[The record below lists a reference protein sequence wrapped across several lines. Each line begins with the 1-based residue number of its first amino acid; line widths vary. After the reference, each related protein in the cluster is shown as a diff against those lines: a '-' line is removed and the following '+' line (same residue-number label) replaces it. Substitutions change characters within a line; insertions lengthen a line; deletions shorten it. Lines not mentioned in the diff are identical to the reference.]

1 MGPIS
6 LVLQKLKA
14 QAKTTPAFTTPPDVE
29 YTQNPIGLTPFIRE
43 NDINFSAKSLKPDT
57 DANFF
62 FDDVLVNNFCQ
73 RASVINVT
81 SSLALSNVRINEG
94 IFAQSS
100 NAYAEVLGTSL
111 TATRNLLYVNDNF
124 ISARIEKADATNI
137 TSTEYAIGDLV
148 YQTAD
153 DNAIDYCAYTGSA
166 QPDFTFLGKVV
177 KYNFISTAAAVLV
190 VDPILGRMNIS
201 ATQASS
207 YVLRNLTK
215 DPALERNATR
225 VYANNRFVAGETLQ
239 YSGNSAAFATV
250 SASNSY
256 IALSSAVS
264 DANTSNLKSIVLSCN
279 NTTRDAISNANGNTL
294 YIVSGTNMGFSA
306 TINRIAANT
315 NGWTEAFLSTAM
327 PEAPTSNTIYSLSN
341 SSTSNHLVDDVGALH
356 GIFHI
361 PSDNNLRWLTGE
373 RTFTIT
379 DTNTYNDN
387 GYRMRAVS
395 KYTALGKVN
404 STENAR
410 NFVLREQTPST
421 GQAAPSVIQET
432 QKVNDR
438 KYMAQTFFTPKAS
451 EIVDG
456 QVKASFGMFLT
467 SVDLFFKSKPTDSEE
482 QIPFTV
488 AISKVESGLPG
499 NDIIAERTLEAGYV
513 VTSNDPSTSN
523 TSTMT
528 KFTFKDPVYL
538 APSTEYAIKLITESP
553 DYEVW
558 TAMLGE
564 DYVDATGN
572 VRKVSDQPYVGNFFK
587 SQNASNWNPILNQ
600 DLMFK
605 VNRASFASSNTVY
618 FNVKNDEDLRKDII
632 FDAIRLTSTEQQFSP
647 TSIKYEIE
655 TTLANATEDVQSYI
669 TVNNNEVYKFG
680 KDTNVSTVLSKRRR
694 LIRAANTSYMNVKV
708 TLSTTDD
715 SVSPMINRE
724 RFGFSTIQNIV
735 NNAGISNN
743 LISITSTGNHP
754 DADGIVVTFSAP
766 DVGANTANG
775 YITSALYNGGNI
787 LGIMIDN
794 PGAGYF
800 TTPTITITD
809 PAATT
814 NATAVVNGET
824 DSTGGNV
831 LSGYQTK
838 IVELADGF
846 DAGDLIVRL
855 DMIKPAGTDVEVYYK
870 VLSAQDKDSFVSKKW
885 QRMTKVPST
894 AIDSPDQSTIVRTEY
909 RHSLDISQIEYF
921 DGDVSYPLG
930 GKFKYFA
937 IKLALTAQ
945 DPTVVPMVDSLKVL
959 AVPGEIAVTPLIDG
973 GTFIP

>member
-1 MGPIS
+1 MGMGP
-6 LVLQKLKA
+6 VMQQLKA
-14 QAKTTPAFTTPPDVE
+14 KLKTTPVFTTPPDVE

-62 FDDVLVNNFCQ
+62 FDEILVNNFCQ

-81 SSLALSNVRINEG
+81 SNLALSNVRINDG
-94 IFAQSS
+94 IFGQTS

-124 ISARIEKADATNI
+124 ISTRIAPADAINI
-137 TSTEYAIGDLV
+137 TSTEFQIGDLV

-153 DNAIDYCAYTGSA
+153 DNPVACAYTGFA

-177 KYNFISTAAAVLV
+177 KFRFISTAESILV

-201 ATQASS
+201 ATKASS
-207 YVLRNLTK
+207 YVLRNMSK

-225 VYANNRFVAGETLQ
+225 VYANNRFIAGETLQ
-239 YSGNSAAFATV
+239 YASNSVSYATV

-256 IALSSAVS
+256 IALSSAIS
-264 DANTSNLKSIVLSCN
+264 DANTSNLRSIVLSCN

-306 TINRIAANT
+306 TINRIVANT

-327 PEAPTSNTIYSLSN
+327 PELPTSNTIYSLSN
-341 SSTSNHLVDDVGALH
+341 SGSSNHMVDDVGALH

-410 NFVLREQTPST
+410 NFVLREQSPST

-432 QKVNDR
+432 QKINDR

-451 EIVDG
+451 EVVDG

-467 SVDLFFKSKPTDSEE
+467 SVDLFFKSKPTDNEE

-488 AISKVESGLPG
+488 AISKVESDLPG
-499 NDIIAERTLEAGYV
+499 NNIIAERTLEAGYV
-513 VTSNDPSTSN
+513 QVSNNPSTSN
-523 TSTMT
+523 TSTLT

-564 DYVDATGN
+564 DYVDQTGN
-572 VRKVSDQPYVGNFFK
+572 IRKVSDQPYVGNLFK

-600 DLMFK
+600 DLMFN

-618 FNVKNDEDLRKDII
+618 FNIKNDEDLRKDVI

-655 TTLANATEDVQSYI
+655 TKLANAAEDTQSYFTI
-669 TVNNNEVYKFG
+669 NNNEVYKFG

-715 SVSPMINRE
+715 AVSPMINRE
-724 RFGFSTIQNIV
+724 RFGISTIQNII

-754 DADGIVVTFSAP
+754 DATGIVVTFSAP

-775 YITSALYNGGNI
+775 YITSALFNSGNI

-809 PAATT
+809 PAASI
-814 NATAVVNGET
+814 NATAIVNGET

-838 IVELADGF
+838 IVELANGF

-855 DMIKPAGTDVEVYYK
+855 DMIKPAGTDVGVYYK
-870 VLSAQDKDSFVSKKW
+870 VLSNQDKDSFVSKKW
-885 QRMTKVPST
+885 QKMTKVPST
-894 AIDSPDQSTIVRTEY
+894 AIDSPDQSTIVNTEY

-921 DGDVSYPLG
+921 DGDRSYPLG

-945 DPTVVPMVDSLKVL
+945 DPTVIPMIDSLKVL
-959 AVPGEIAVTPLIDG
+959 AVPGENKVTPLIDG